1 MQISRLFEMLYI
13 LQERGQATASEL
25 AARLEVSVRTVYRDA
40 QALCE
45 AGVPLYAQNGRGGGL
60 RILPGYQLKSALLSE
75 EERKTL
81 LSALRAME
89 QVGAADAALLRRLT
103 ALLGGSQPDWVEIDF
118 SDWSGQR
125 QALFGA
131 LRTAILLGRQV
142 ALDYCAEGG
151 ESIARRVCPVK
162 LWFKGRT
169 WYLRAYC
176 MERRAMRTFK
186 LTRILRADM
195 LPEGFP
201 PQALCDAGGDADAWD
216 APEPLR
222 FTLLADACMAYRVYD
237 DFGPERVERLEGG
250 GFRIRAEFPPGEWN
264 VGLILSYGAHAEVEE
279 PAWLRREIAARVRAM
294 AARYGEA

>member
-13 LQERGQATASEL
+13 LQERGQVTASEL
-25 AARLEVSVRTVYRDA
+25 ARRFEVSQRTVYRDA

-45 AGVPLYAQNGRGGGL
+45 AGVPLYAQSGRGGGL
-60 RILPGYQLKSALLSE
+60 RILPGYQIKSALLSE
-75 EERKTL
+75 EERKTVL
-81 LSALRAME
+81 AALRAME

-142 ALDYCAEGG
+142 SLDYCAEGG
-151 ESIARRVCPVK
+151 ESARRRVCPFK

-176 MERRAMRTFK
+176 LERRAMRTFK
-186 LTRILRADM
+186 LTRILRAEM

-201 PQALCDAGGDADAWD
+201 PEAQSDAGGDGNAWD
-216 APEPLR
+216 AAEPLR

-237 DFGPERVERLEGG
+237 DFLPEWVTRLPDG
-250 GFRIRAEFPPGEWN
+250 GFRIEAEFPPGEWN
-264 VGLILSYGAHAEVEE
+264 VGLILSYGAHAEVEG
-279 PAWLRREIAARVRAM
+279 PAWLRREIAERARKL
-294 AARYGEA
+294 AARYGDA